1 MATRKNTAPAVAQP
15 VDAPLDVQRTI
26 AEALELLGRASA
38 DWKNGTDAVPGPLH
52 WPVAVNLARRQ
63 LREALEALE
72 AERSPA
78 EALVGMSWWN
88 GLTPTRRRYW
98 LDVAGSA
105 RPADAWRAFQA
116 GGVAP

>member
-1 MATRKNTAPAVAQP
+1 MATRKITAPAVAQS
-15 VDAPLDVQRTI
+15 VDAPPDIQRSI
-26 AEALELLGRASA
+26 AEALDLLGRASA

-52 WPVAVNLARRQ
+52 WPVAVNLARRH

-78 EALVGMSWWN
+78 EALIGMSWFN
-88 GLTPTRRRYW
+88 GLSRSERAYW

-105 RPADAWRAFQA
+105 CPAAAWAAFQS
-116 GGVAP
+116 GVPGP